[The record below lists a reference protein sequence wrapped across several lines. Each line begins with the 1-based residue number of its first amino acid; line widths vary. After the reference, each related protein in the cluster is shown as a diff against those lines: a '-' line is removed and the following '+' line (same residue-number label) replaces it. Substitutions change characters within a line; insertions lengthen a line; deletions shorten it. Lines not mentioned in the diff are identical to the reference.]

1 MSPLKN
7 EAILIAFPLLP
18 TQISAQISL
27 KMFRFLVSL
36 NHIVLINVPEG
47 GNSHRRLY
55 FPMRPWCTLPN
66 WFYLWHY
73 TRFSIFKTSTAE
85 DCRAVQFQG
94 LNTIVV
100 L

>member
-47 GNSHRRLY
+47 KQSPKAVFSHETLVHTTELVLLVALYPILHFQDFNS
-55 FPMRPWCTLPN
+55 
-66 WFYLWHY
+66 
-73 TRFSIFKTSTAE
+73 
-85 DCRAVQFQG
+85 
-94 LNTIVV
+94 
-100 L
+100 